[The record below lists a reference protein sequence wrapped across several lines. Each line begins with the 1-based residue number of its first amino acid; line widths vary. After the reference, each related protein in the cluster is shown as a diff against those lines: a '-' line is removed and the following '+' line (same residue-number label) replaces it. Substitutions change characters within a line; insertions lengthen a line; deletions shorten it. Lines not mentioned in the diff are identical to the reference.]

1 MSDDDAFIARQPE
14 LAALTAA
21 RERARAAGPVT
32 VLIGGEAGIGKSRLV
47 TEFTAALP
55 PQTLVS
61 LGPCLELGADGLPF
75 APFVAAMRQLVR
87 ALGPER
93 AAAMIPGGGRYGL
106 AQWLPVL
113 GASGPA
119 EPGERTR
126 LFEDDPSSRE
136 LLLFL
141 ASNLTQP
148 GVLVIVTYRT
158 NDLSEDHPLP
168 TLLASL
174 RRLPGTQWLTPGP
187 FGLHDVRSL
196 LAARL
201 GREPPAAMVR
211 EIHRRA
217 AGNPLFIGALAEAG
231 PGAGTPLP
239 LRDLLLAGF
248 RRLPDDSRQVVP
260 AAAVAGDPVS
270 HELLAAVAGLPGAEL
285 ERALRPAVAAR
296 VLHVSGELYHFQHAL
311 VRAAVAEDLLPPER
325 VRLHVRA
332 AQALEAGPGLLPF
345 GRTPTELAAHWH
357 AAGDPR
363 RAIRTAWQAART
375 AAAQACVGAGEPE
388 RGIDLATRALAEVAA
403 DPERSAGLLELRS
416 MMQHRV
422 GENGLADLRAGV
434 ALLPAEPPSATRGRL
449 LATLANR
456 LMLHSVLPEAADRAA
471 QALTAGRALGDVFIQ
486 SWALLTQS
494 ALADLSGD
502 LARGSRLRAE
512 ADELMAGRPEPEVA
526 HPLILIR
533 MAEAETLD
541 CTGEHEQAL
550 RVATDGAR
558 LAERLGRLRDT
569 GSVVLSQIGVSLAA
583 LGRWDEARDAHR
595 RALAADPPALFRAV
609 ILTRLAALDLAQGQ
623 PAVARDTIVRARGLL
638 SDGYSGVLYRIPQIQ
653 LHSEA
658 AAALG
663 QEDQARQLLAEAL
676 ALADLADHPQ
686 QAWPLLVWAVRLCGE
701 AGPELR
707 VLAGRLD
714 VIGPLQDAHRLT
726 FEASAGA
733 GASWVAAIGA
743 WRALG
748 QPYELACA
756 LFAAAG
762 QGGDGAAEGLR
773 EAAELA
779 RELGATSLLD
789 GIERL
794 ARRSRLSLE
803 PPSAADRLG
812 LTPREL
818 EVLRLVADGRSNRQI
833 AETLFISAKTAGVHV
848 SNILAKTGAASRTE
862 AAAVAHR
869 LRLAEP

>member
-1 MSDDDAFIARQPE
+1 M
-14 LAALTAA
+14 AA
-21 RERARAAGPVT
+21 RPG
-32 VLIGGEAGIGKSRLV
+32 
-47 TEFTAALP
+47 
-55 PQTLVS
+55 S
-61 LGPCLELGADGLPF
+61 L
-75 APFVAAMRQLVR
+75 R
-87 ALGPER
+87 
-93 AAAMIPGGGRYGL
+93 
-106 AQWLPVL
+106 
-113 GASGPA
+113 
-119 EPGERTR
+119 
-126 LFEDDPSSRE
+126 
-136 LLLFL
+136 LLFL

-248 RRLPDDSRQVVP
+248 RRLPDDSRQVVR

-285 ERALRPAVAAR
+285 ETALRPAVAAR

-345 GRTPTELAAHWH
+345 GRTPAELAAHWQ

-363 RAIRTAWQAART
+363 RAIRTAWQAARTAGELCAFPEQLQLLDRVLLLRAQAPGVLEVDDATVLT

-388 RGIDLATRALAEVAA
+388 RGIDLATRALAKVAD

-686 QAWPLLVWAVRLCGE
+686 QAWPLLVWAIRLCGE

-733 GASWVAAIGA
+733 DASWAAAIGA

-848 SNILAKTGAASRTE
+848 SNILAKTGTASRTE